1 MVALSWLLDQQPAAA
16 KVEALLQKADEGE
29 LEIIM
34 SWINAGEVY
43 YMAARK
49 VDAAKA
55 EEFRKRLPTLP
66 LRLVVPSSD
75 DIVEAAK
82 LKSTRRI
89 SLPTLSR
96 RRCPVRKTLR
106 W

>member
-1 MVALSWLLDQQPAAA
+1 MPDSKIFDAWALLSWLLDQQPAAA

-55 EEFRKRLPTLP
+55 EDFGSGFRHYHSAWWYRVATISWKP
-66 LRLVVPSSD
+66 PS
-75 DIVEAAK
+75 
-82 LKSTRRI
+82 
-89 SLPTLSR
+89 
-96 RRCPVRKTLR
+96 
-106 W
+106 